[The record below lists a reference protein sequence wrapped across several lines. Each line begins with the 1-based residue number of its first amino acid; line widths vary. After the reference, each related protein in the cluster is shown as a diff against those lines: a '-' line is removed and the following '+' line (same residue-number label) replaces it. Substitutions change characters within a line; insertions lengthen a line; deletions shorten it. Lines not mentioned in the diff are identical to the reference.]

1 MRFGLLGTLEVTDR
15 SGAPVDVGGAQPRTV
30 LALLLAAAGQ
40 LVAADRLVDVIWGDE
55 PPDSAAGTVQSYISR
70 LRRTLEP
77 DRAPRDPP
85 KLLLWEPP
93 GYRLQVA
100 EEDVDFRRFERLVAR
115 GRSELDA
122 GSLDAGRRTLLEA
135 DSLWRGPAL
144 MEFLDHEFARG
155 LAARLEER
163 RMSALD
169 DRIDAELRLGR
180 HSDAIADLTELV
192 GRHPLRETLRGHLA
206 LALYRAGRQSE
217 ALRAID
223 DARRVLR
230 EELGVEPGRALRDLE
245 HRILEHDPSL
255 EADPRSAAGTSAGTS
270 AGTVADTAVGIANGA
285 TVTDVAAVTPH
296 GTVTPGTAAERAP
309 RPATATASG
318 HHRLVGRETELDQLT
333 GALDEATTSGA
344 RFALVEGEPGI
355 GKTSLVEA
363 VAAVAA
369 ERGAVVVWGRCHEGD
384 AAPTL
389 WPWIAAL
396 RSLVDAAPGAVP
408 GADATGLDQ
417 LLAPT
422 TTAPPTA
429 TRFELFDAVARV
441 LGAAGHDAPVVV
453 VLDDLQW
460 ADATSL
466 ELLTFLAGR
475 LTDEPVYVLGTV
487 RELDVGRN
495 DQLVEALAAMTRR
508 AGSRRIDLRGLDAD
522 ETNQLLDRVT
532 GVDVSTA
539 VAAVIHDRAEVN
551 PFYATELPRLLV
563 EQESLDDA
571 AAVVAANVPAGVRD
585 VVRRRLAR
593 LPDTTVELLQVGAVI
608 GRDVDLALLTLA
620 SDRSLDECLDELE
633 PAIVQRLLVM
643 APDQPA
649 LLRFSHAL
657 VREVLV
663 DGISSLRRARLHLR
677 VADALVATHGQQD
690 DTAEILAE
698 HLWAAA
704 SVGAGQRAAEALEHA
719 AEVAERRVAL
729 HTAEHLLSR
738 AVQLRHS
745 AGSSRDAQEAE
756 LLAVARLNAVT
767 RARTGFVSSEATYRR
782 GQELARA
789 LGRRDILHEMMWVDW
804 GAADTAC
811 DFARGR
817 PLAVYFRDMAETTDD
832 PFERMLGKCVWAIQC
847 WHEGRIDEARRYFD
861 DAAAIASWQ
870 REAGH
875 LQFEAEQRM
884 FTSGFA
890 LHVHDL
896 VGDIDDTIDERFD
909 DLAQRQPDRFSV
921 SMIWTQAVS
930 GAVARGQWERAERY
944 GRRGV
949 EADPDVVFT
958 FWGSGLQMS
967 LGAALLNLGRYDEGW
982 GYFSAG
988 RARYEHVGTRTALGN
1003 YFSNAGIGLLAN
1015 GLVDEAAA
1023 VIRDARREY
1032 ETHGERWPL
1041 PLVLLA
1047 EAELDVAR
1055 GAPDAA
1061 ASLLAAAHDEATRQG
1076 SHGIA
1081 RRIAARRADL

>member
-15 SGAPVDVGGAQPRTV
+15 TGAPVDVGGTQPRTV
-30 LALLLAAAGQ
+30 LALLLAASGQ
-40 LVAADRLVDVIWGDE
+40 LVAADTLVDVIWGDD
-55 PPDSAAGTVQSYISR
+55 PPESAAGTVQSYISR

-77 DRAPRDPP
+77 ERAPRDPP
-85 KLLLWEPP
+85 RLLLFEPP

-100 EEDVDFRRFERLVAR
+100 EDDVDFRRFERLVER
-115 GRSELDA
+115 GRAKLEAGRLDE
-122 GSLDAGRRTLLEA
+122 GRRTLLDA
-135 DSLWRGPAL
+135 DALWRGPAL

-163 RMSALD
+163 RLSALD

-180 HSDAIADLTELV
+180 HTGVVAELTELV
-192 GRHPLRETLRGHLA
+192 GRFPLRETLRGHLA
-206 LALYRAGRQSE
+206 LALYRSGRQSE

-230 EELGVEPGRALRDLE
+230 EELGVEPSRALRELE

-255 EADPRSAAGTSAGTS
+255 EAAPVTSPAAAATAAVAVSAA
-270 AGTVADTAVGIANGA
+270 
-285 TVTDVAAVTPH
+285 
-296 GTVTPGTAAERAP
+296 PGTASPTAP
-309 RPATATASG
+309 LRTHRDAGADTGVDVATGAATG
-318 HHRLVGRETELDQLT
+318 PRLVGREHELRQLV
-333 GALDEATTSGA
+333 GALQEAATAA
-344 RFALVEGEPGI
+344 RFALIEGEPGI
-355 GKTSLVEA
+355 GKTSLAEA
-363 VAAVAA
+363 VAAIAA

-396 RSLVDAAPGAVP
+396 RSLVAASDDMLGDAPVS
-408 GADATGLDQ
+408 GLDQ

-422 TTAPPTA
+422 STAPPTA
-429 TRFELFDAVARV
+429 TRFELFDAVAQV
-441 LGAAGHDAPVVV
+441 LGAAASSAPVLV

-475 LTDEPVYVLGTV
+475 LADEPVFVLGTV

-495 DQLVEALAAMTRR
+495 DQLVAALAEMTRR
-508 AGSRRIDLRGLDAD
+508 AGSRRIGLRGLDAE
-522 ETNQLLDRVT
+522 ETNRLLDRVT
-532 GVDVSTA
+532 GVEVSSTVATA
-539 VAAVIHDRAEVN
+539 IHDRAEGN
-551 PFYATELPRLLV
+551 PFYATELARLLV
-563 EQESLDDA
+563 EDVALDDA
-571 AAVVAANVPAGVRD
+571 AAAVAARVPAGVRD

-593 LPDTTVELLQVGAVI
+593 LPESTIDLLQTGAVI
-608 GRDVDLALLTLA
+608 GRDIDLTLLALA
-620 SDRSLDECLDELE
+620 ADRSFDGCLDDLE

-643 APDQPA
+643 APDQPMV
-649 LLRFSHAL
+649 LRFSHAL
-657 VREVLV
+657 VREVVV

-677 VADALVATHGQQD
+677 VADALVATYGRQD

-704 SVGAGQRAAEALEHA
+704 SVGAGQRAAEALERA
-719 AEVAERRVAL
+719 AEVAVRRVAL
-729 HTAEHLLSR
+729 HTAEDLLTR

-745 AGSSRDAQEAE
+745 AGNSREAQEAE

-782 GQELARA
+782 GQELARVV
-789 LGRRDILHEMMWVDW
+789 GRRDILHEMLWVDW

-811 DFARGR
+811 DFDRGR
-817 PLAVYFRDMAETTDD
+817 PLAVYFRDMAEATDD
-832 PFERMLGKCVWAIQC
+832 PFERMLGRCVWAIQC

-870 REAGH
+870 SEAGN

-890 LHVHDL
+890 LHVHEL
-896 VGDIDDTIDERFD
+896 VGDLDDTIDERFD
-909 DLAQRQPDRFSV
+909 DLARRQPDRFSV
-921 SMIWTQAVS
+921 SMIWTQAAS
-930 GAVARGQWERAERY
+930 GAIARGQWERAERY
-944 GRRGV
+944 ARHGV

-982 GYFSAG
+982 EYFSTG
-988 RARYEHVGTRTALGN
+988 RARYEAVGTRTAFAS

-1015 GLVDEAAA
+1015 GKVDEAAA
-1023 VIRDARREY
+1023 LVADARREY
-1032 ETHGERWPL
+1032 ETYGERWPL

-1047 EAELDVAR
+1047 EAELEVAR
-1055 GAPDAA
+1055 GSREAA
-1061 ASLLAAAHDEATRQG
+1061 ASLLAAAQDEATRQG

-1081 RRIAARRADL
+1081 QRIAARRDALLPRAG